1 VSEKKGN
8 QAGRYLLG
16 TGTAE
21 IQHLIAQSE
30 VYGPEAAQL
39 LDAVGLAPGASAIDL
54 GCGMM
59 GILDLLVTRVGEK
72 GRVVG
77 LDREGRILDAAKSLA
92 QERGLHVEFIEG
104 DATETGLPTASFDF
118 VHARTL
124 LLNVNN
130 PTEIIREM
138 VRLARAGA
146 TIAVEEPDAASWVC
160 DPPHPVWGIFRD
172 AILSAY
178 RRTGKDFDIGRRT
191 GRLLREA
198 GLQDVVVRA
207 TARVTRPGDYYQTFL
222 LTIAQLVRD
231 VILQTGELTED
242 ELRSYTAVL
251 RAHLEAPDTITCQPM
266 MWQAWGRKAA

>member
-1 VSEKKGN
+1 VSGRIRHE
-8 QAGRYLLG
+8 AGRYLLDAS
-16 TGTAE
+16 TAE
-21 IQHLIAQSE
+21 IQHLVAQAE
-30 VYGPEAAQL
+30 VYAAEAEQL

-59 GILDLLVTRVGEK
+59 GILDLLVARVGEK

-77 LDREGRILDAAKSLA
+77 LDLEGRILTAAKSLA
-92 QERGLHVEFIEG
+92 QERGLHVEFIEA

-124 LLNVNN
+124 LLNVNK
-130 PTEIIREM
+130 PSEIIREM
-138 VRLARAGA
+138 VRLARAGG
-146 TIAVEEPDAASWVC
+146 TVAVEEPDAASWVC
-160 DPPHPVWGIFRD
+160 DPPHPVWSLLRD
-172 AILSAY
+172 AIRSAY

-198 GLQDVVVRA
+198 GLQDVAVRA
-207 TARVTRPGDYYQTFL
+207 TARVTRLGDYYQTFL

-231 VILQTGELTED
+231 VILETGELTED
-242 ELRSYTAVL
+242 ELRSYTAIL
-251 RAHLEAPDTITCQPM
+251 RAHLEAPDTLTCQPL